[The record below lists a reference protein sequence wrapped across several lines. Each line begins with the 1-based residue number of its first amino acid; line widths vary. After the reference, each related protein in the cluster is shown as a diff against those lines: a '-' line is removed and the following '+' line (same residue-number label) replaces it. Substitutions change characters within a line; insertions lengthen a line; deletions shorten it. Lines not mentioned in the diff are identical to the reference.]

1 MKSMT
6 QAAAKNVVNAA
17 RSTRRTRM
25 AISASFLKSFARL
38 RVLAPPIRRILQTFI
53 KCIGSIF

>member
-1 MKSMT
+1 MT

-38 RVLAPPIRRILQTFI
+38 RVLAPPIHRILQTFI